1 MTTTRTLNEIARD
14 IQRHWTRVT
23 YSAAPYLSAMREL
36 ESIDDRYVHDSGR
49 EIVLRFLANAMS
61 WRGEHARRIKAE
73 LKQIV
78 A

>member
-23 YSAAPYLSAMREL
+23 YSAAPYLSAMKEL
-36 ESIDDRYVHDSGR
+36 QSIDDLYVHDSGR
-49 EIVLRFLANAMS
+49 EIVLRFLANVMS

-73 LKQIV
+73 LKHLV